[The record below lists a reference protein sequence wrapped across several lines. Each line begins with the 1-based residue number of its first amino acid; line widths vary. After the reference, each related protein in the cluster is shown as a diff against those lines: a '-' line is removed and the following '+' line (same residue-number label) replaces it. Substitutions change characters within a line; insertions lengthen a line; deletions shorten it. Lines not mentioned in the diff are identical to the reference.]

1 MGQRLRIINN
11 YRDYAAKC
19 IHPCNMRKKVHF
31 LRCTDTVAN
40 ITEIHL
46 LVDSSW
52 RGMGRQEGVKPPPWN
67 WTASFNFYFPL
78 KLHFNVCITLF
89 VQKININKINKKN
102 KIVPLNLS
110 ANRYHW
116 REVGSIPSPFS
127 IDSDFIPEE
136 IIIGRVMS
144 IEGTQ
149 CWMSNNIQSS
159 SLWAKCYY

>member
-11 YRDYAAKC
+11 YRDYAVKC
-19 IHPCNMRKKVHF
+19 THLCNMRKEMHF
-31 LRCTDTVAN
+31 LRGTDTVVN
-40 ITEIHL
+40 ITETCL

-52 RGMGRQEGVKPPPWN
+52 RGMGRQEGVKPPPWK
-67 WTASFNFYFPL
+67 WAASFNFYFPL

-89 VQKININKINKKN
+89 VQKINIRIENKIS
-102 KIVPLNLS
+102 PLNLN

-116 REVGSIPSPFS
+116 RKVGSLPSPFS
-127 IDSDFIPEE
+127 INSDFIPEE

-144 IEGTQ
+144 IECTQ

-159 SLWAKCYY
+159 SLWPKYYY